1 MHSHTALM
9 SNIEEFRLETRQWL
23 ETHCPAS
30 LRTPMSER
38 EVVWGGRNASF
49 PSADAQRWLQAMGDR
64 GWTAPTWPR
73 SYGGGGLTAEQN
85 AVLQEELRRIKARP
99 PLYSF
104 GLWMFGPVLLEFG
117 SEEQKQRFLPPI
129 VRGETRWCQGYSEP
143 GAGSDL
149 ASLATRCEDD
159 GDHFLINGQKIWTSY
174 ANLADW
180 MFCLVRTDTRTKH
193 GGISFVVFDM
203 RTAGVETRPIR
214 LISGDSP
221 FCETF
226 LTDVRV
232 PKDQLI
238 GPLNGGWEIA
248 KRLLMH
254 ERTNISAEAFGNAA
268 GLDLIE
274 TARQFVGLR
283 EGVLANTDLRARIAR
298 HRMRD
303 EAFRLAVQQ
312 ARTDHGRSSSAATA
326 ALASSFKVA
335 AASLN
340 QERCELLLECL
351 GHEGLGWE
359 GEGFSTDALRAT
371 RHWLRSKGNSI
382 EGGTTEINLNVIA
395 KRVLGLPDPV

>member
-1 MHSHTALM
+1 M

-38 EVVWGGRNASF
+38 EVVWGGRNATF
-49 PSADAQRWLQAMGDR
+49 PSDDAQRWLQAMGER

-99 PLYSF
+99 ALYSF

-149 ASLATRCEDD
+149 ASLATRCEDH
-159 GDHFLINGQKIWTSY
+159 GEHFLINGQKIWTSY

-312 ARTDHGRSSSAATA
+312 ARTGHGRSSSAATS

>member
-1 MHSHTALM
+1 M

-38 EVVWGGRNASF
+38 EVVWGGRNATF
-49 PSADAQRWLQAMGDR
+49 PSDDAQRWLQAMGER

-73 SYGGGGLTAEQN
+73 RYGGGGLTAEQN

-149 ASLATRCEDD
+149 ASLATRCEDH
-159 GDHFLINGQKIWTSY
+159 GEHFLINGQKIWTSY
-174 ANLADW
+174 TNLADW

-312 ARTDHGRSSSAATA
+312 ARTGHGRSSSAATS

>member
-1 MHSHTALM
+1 M
-9 SNIEEFRLETRQWL
+9 SDIEEFRLETRQWL

-38 EVVWGGRNASF
+38 EVVWGGRNATF
-49 PSADAQRWLQAMGDR
+49 PSADAQRWLQAMGER
-64 GWTAPTWPR
+64 GWTAPTWPK

-149 ASLATRCEDD
+149 ASLATRCEDH

-312 ARTDHGRSSSAATA
+312 ARTGHGRSSSAATS

>member
-1 MHSHTALM
+1 M

-38 EVVWGGRNASF
+38 EVVWGGRNATF
-49 PSADAQRWLQAMGDR
+49 PSDDAQRWLQAMGER

-149 ASLATRCEDD
+149 ASLATRCEDH

-312 ARTDHGRSSSAATA
+312 ARTGHGRSSSAATS

>member
-1 MHSHTALM
+1 M
-9 SNIEEFRLETRQWL
+9 NEIEEFRRETRQWL
-23 ETHCPAS
+23 ETHCPLS

-38 EVVWGGRNASF
+38 EVVWGGRTPNF
-49 PSADAQRWLQAMGDR
+49 PSADAQRWLQAMGER
-64 GWTAPTWPR
+64 GWTAPTWPK
-73 SYGGGGLTAEQN
+73 SHGGGGLTTEQN

-104 GLWMFGPVLLEFG
+104 GLWMLGPVLLEFG
-117 SEEQKQRFLPPI
+117 NEEQKQRFLPPI
-129 VRGETRWCQGYSEP
+129 VRGEIRWCQGYSEP

-149 ASLATRCEDD
+149 AALVTRCEDH
-159 GDHFLINGQKIWTSY
+159 GDHFLVNGQKIWTSY

-180 MFCLVRTDTRTKH
+180 MFCLVRTDTRAKH
-193 GGISFVVFDM
+193 GGISLIVFDM
-203 RTAGVETRPIR
+203 HTAGVETRPIR

-226 LTDVRV
+226 LTNVRV
-232 PKDQLI
+232 PKHQLI

-254 ERTNISAEAFGNAA
+254 ERTNLSAEAFGNAA

-274 TARQFVGLR
+274 TARQFVGWR
-283 EGVLANTDLRARIAR
+283 EGMLADTDLRARLAR

-312 ARTDHGRSSSAATA
+312 TRTGQERSSSATTA

-359 GEGFSTDALRAT
+359 GAGFSNDALRAT

>member
-1 MHSHTALM
+1 M
-9 SNIEEFRLETRQWL
+9 SDIEEFRLETRQWL
-23 ETHCPAS
+23 ETHCPVS

-149 ASLATRCEDD
+149 ASLATRCEDH
-159 GDHFLINGQKIWTSY
+159 GEHFLINGQKIWTSY

-312 ARTDHGRSSSAATA
+312 ARTGHGRSSSAATA

>member
-1 MHSHTALM
+1 M

-38 EVVWGGRNASF
+38 EVVWGGRNATF
-49 PSADAQRWLQAMGDR
+49 PSADTQRWLQAMGDR
-64 GWTAPTWPR
+64 GWTAPTWPK

-149 ASLATRCEDD
+149 ASLATRCEDH

-312 ARTDHGRSSSAATA
+312 ARTGHGRSSSAATS

>member
-1 MHSHTALM
+1 M

-38 EVVWGGRNASF
+38 EVVWGGRNATF
-49 PSADAQRWLQAMGDR
+49 PSADAQRWLQAMGER

-99 PLYSF
+99 ALYSF

-117 SEEQKQRFLPPI
+117 NEEQKQRFLPPI

-149 ASLATRCEDD
+149 ASLATRCEDH

-193 GGISFVVFDM
+193 VGISFLVFDM

-312 ARTDHGRSSSAATA
+312 ARTGHGRSSSAATS